1 MGTNRKYKINN
12 NNNYIEFYNKNII
25 RRWYYNN
32 YDNLWYEFCPDYSH
46 NLKYIKTEEVIIN
59 LEPIIYTYNS
69 INNYSLTMTILIYY
83 FSITKTLITFF
94 F

>member
-1 MGTNRKYKINN
+1 MGTNSKYKINN

-46 NLKYIKTEEVIIN
+46 NLGKYIKTGRSNYKPV
-59 LEPIIYTYNS
+59 EPIIYTYNS
-69 INNYSLTMTILIYY
+69 TNNYSFNY
-83 FSITKTLITFF
+83 
-94 F
+94 